1 MNKVVLIGR
10 ISNDLKLNVIG
21 EKKTSTIQFSLAV
34 NRNYKNKDG
43 KYDTDFIN
51 CVAFGNIADF
61 INKYFKKGDE
71 LAVEGRV
78 QTRTYEKDGNK
89 KYITEIMAE
98 HVEFTHGSKSNDNQI
113 NKTEEINDIPSNYK
127 TDYEESSNE
136 LALDDKDL
144 PW

>member
-98 HVEFTHGSKSNDNQI
+98 HVEFTYGSKSNDNQI

-136 LALDDKDL
+136 FALDDKDL